1 MELQTINTQTRTQT
15 GKGPARQARMAG
27 QLPGVLYGENK
38 DSVPLLVNAKELNGV
53 LQGQQGEHALLQVTV
68 EDAPDMNG
76 PAMIKEIQHHPVR
89 GHVMHADFM
98 RISMDKK
105 IHTLI
110 PVKFEGHPAGI
121 VEGGVLDHQLR
132 EVEIEC
138 LPLDV
143 PEFIVTNI
151 THLEI
156 GDSLHVADLEPGDE
170 ITILTE
176 SDRTIAAIHQ
186 PRVVKADT
194 AAEEGEEAVED
205 GEAATAEGGDEA
217 AE

>member
-1 MELQTINTQTRTQT
+1 MELQTLNAKIRTQS

-27 QLPGVLYGENK
+27 KLPGILYGEQK
-38 DSVPLLVNAKELNGV
+38 DPVSLLVDAKELNTI
-53 LQGQQGEHALLQVTV
+53 LHGQQGEHAILQVTV
-68 EDAPDMNG
+68 EDDAAANG
-76 PAMIKEIQHHPVR
+76 PAIIKAIQHHPVR

-110 PVKFEGHPAGI
+110 PVKFEGHPVGI

-143 PEFIVTNI
+143 PEFIATDI
-151 THLEI
+151 THMEI
-156 GDSLHVADLEPGDE
+156 GDSLHVSELKPGDN
-170 ITILTE
+170 ITILT
-176 SDRTIAAIHQ
+176 DAARTIAAIHQ

-194 AAEEGEEAVED
+194 AADEAEAED
-205 GEAATAEGGDEA
+205 GEATPTEGA
-217 AE
+217 AEDAAE

>member
-38 DSVPLLVNAKELNGV
+38 DSVALLVNAKDLNGV
-53 LQGQQGEHALLQVTV
+53 LHGQQGEHALLQVTV
-68 EDAPDMNG
+68 EDAPDLNG

-110 PVKFEGHPAGI
+110 PVKFEGHPVGI

-143 PEFIVTNI
+143 PEFIVTDI

-156 GDSLHVADLEPGDE
+156 GDSLHVGDLVHGDE
-170 ITILTE
+170 INILTE

-194 AAEEGEEAVED
+194 EAEEGEEAVED
-205 GEAATAEGGDEA
+205 GEAAPTEGDEEA